1 MDFIE
6 GLPMSKGY
14 NVIMVIVDRFSKYN
28 HYIPMAHPY
37 TAATIAKAFMENIF
51 KLHGIPQSIVS
62 DQDKIFTSNF

>member
-37 TAATIAKAFMENIF
+37 TATTVAKAFMENIF

>member
-37 TAATIAKAFMENIF
+37 TAATVAKAFMENIF

>member
-14 NVIMVIVDRFSKYN
+14 NVIIVIVDRFSKYN

-37 TAATIAKAFMENIF
+37 TAATVAKAFMENIF